1 MALDRRAVLAGALL
15 SSVPAAAIASLSEEE
30 ALLRDEEKA
39 VEKLDSA
46 IKGDLLDEKKIQ
58 IEIKKQS
65 EALAKATQADDK
77 DAMAALQADI
87 AKLEARYAAD
97 VQAVKELKI
106 QEKAAKDVEMKQLA
120 KVRDAEMKENLRKEA
135 EAVDVDS
142 ASMM

>member
-77 DAMAALQADI
+77 TRWRRCRPILLSLRRGMLRTS
-87 AKLEARYAAD
+87 KLSR
-97 VQAVKELKI
+97 
-106 QEKAAKDVEMKQLA
+106 
-120 KVRDAEMKENLRKEA
+120 
-135 EAVDVDS
+135 S
-142 ASMM
+142 